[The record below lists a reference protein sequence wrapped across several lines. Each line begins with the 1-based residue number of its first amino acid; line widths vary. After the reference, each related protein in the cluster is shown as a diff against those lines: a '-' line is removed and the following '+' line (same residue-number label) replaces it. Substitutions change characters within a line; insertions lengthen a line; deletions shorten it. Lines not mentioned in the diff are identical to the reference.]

1 MVNIATP
8 AAPSIGTN
16 ERRGDLAAYGALT
29 FISIYCAIPFLWV
42 LVASV
47 DAEPSQFLAWPDAFT
62 ATNYVSI
69 FTEQDG
75 FLWIFNSLIVVGSAT
90 LIVLI
95 LGGLGG
101 YALSRSQGW
110 WKRPFLY
117 TIILIRVV
125 PPTALIVPLYKVLLT
140 ANIGVGAV
148 IRAVMPPD
156 LVRPTMHIFGF
167 IDGYLG
173 ITLVLAA
180 TQLPLALWI
189 MKTFF
194 DAIPRD
200 YEEAALMDGATLLQR
215 IRRVLIPLAL
225 PGLGAAGL
233 FAFIVAWGDFL
244 MPLVLLS
251 SPELQTLPL
260 GLFRAFMRVNQID
273 YGFMAALAVIYT
285 LPAVIAF
292 GFARRF
298 LVQTFSGGV
307 KG

>member
-1 MVNIATP
+1 MADPT
-8 AAPSIGTN
+8 STGTDPKRN
-16 ERRGDLAAYGALT
+16 LAAYGILAL
-29 FISIYCAIPFLWV
+29 ISIYCVVPFFWV
-42 LVASV
+42 FVASV
-47 DAEPSQFLAWPDAFT
+47 DAEPGQFLAWPREWT
-62 ATNYVSI
+62 LSNYTNI
-69 FTEQDG
+69 FTEQEG
-75 FLWIFNSLIVVGSAT
+75 FRWIANSFIIVGMAT
-90 LIVLI
+90 LIVVV

-101 YALSRSQGW
+101 YALSRTRAW

-140 ANIGVGAV
+140 ANLAIGSVV
-148 IRAVMPPD
+148 RTVMPPD
-156 LVRPTMHIFGF
+156 LVRPTMHIVGF

-173 ITLVLAA
+173 IILVLAA
-180 TQLPLALWI
+180 MQLPLALWI

-194 DAIPRD
+194 DTIPRD

-244 MPLVLLS
+244 FPLIFLS

-260 GLFRAFMRVNQID
+260 GLFRAYMRVNQVD

-285 LPAVIAF
+285 APAVIAF

-298 LVQTFSGGV
+298 LVRTFTGGV